1 MKNIQIEGMTCN
13 HCVMRVKKALEAVP
27 GVKSA
32 DVALEGKK
40 AEITL
45 DREVE
50 NSLLTRAVEEAGYSV
65 TGIE

>member
-32 DVALEGKK
+32 DVALEEKK
-40 AEITL
+40 AEVTL

-50 NSLLTRAVEEAGYSV
+50 NNLLMRVIEEAGYSV

>member
-27 GVKSA
+27 GIKFA
-32 DVALEGKK
+32 DVALEEKK
-40 AEITL
+40 AEVTL

-50 NSLLTRAVEEAGYSV
+50 NNLLMRAIEEAGYSV

>member
-13 HCVMRVKKALEAVP
+13 HCAMRVKKALEAVP

-32 DVALEGKK
+32 EVVLEEKK
-40 AEITL
+40 AEIIL

-65 TGIE
+65 TGIQ